1 MQYNGKIIKVQQ
13 QEDELMHLT
22 WMINNICPNRCS
34 YCPSGLHNGKNH
46 HYDWENARKFF
57 EILFKKH
64 NKIHCS
70 VSGGE
75 PSVSPFFKEIV
86 EIFHN
91 AGHTIGA
98 TSNAAKPAYYWE
110 DISKYL
116 SYICFSYHPEFPDK
130 DFLEKISK
138 AGRNTFVTARVM
150 MHPKH
155 WDHCLEV
162 YKKLLEIEYIFV
174 EPVRIFNWNGGSDP
188 AASEYSQEQL
198 DWFKNSIREKYRDT
212 SHLKHVK
219 VPNIMS
225 IFHFDNGEVVNSPNT
240 VDLINAGLTN
250 FNGYTCEIGLKEL
263 FINEQGDVYLGNCML
278 GSPIGNINAPE
289 DINWPTK
296 PAICT
301 KNLCHCTTSV
311 NINKW
316 I

>member
-13 QEDELMHLT
+13 QDNDLMHLT

-34 YCPSGLHNGKNH
+34 YCPSDLHNGKNH

-57 EILFKKH
+57 EILFDKYPS
-64 NKIHCS
+64 IHCS

-86 EIFHN
+86 KIFN
-91 AGHTIGA
+91 EKGHTIGA
-98 TSNAAKPAYYWE
+98 TTNAAKPIHYWE

-116 SYICFSYHPEFPDK
+116 SYICFSYHPEFPDN
-130 DFLEKISK
+130 DFIEKISI
-138 AGRNTFVTARVM
+138 AGKNTFVTARVM

-155 WDHCLEV
+155 WDKCLKIYNE
-162 YKKLLEIEYIFV
+162 LLEIKYIFV
-174 EPVRIFNWNGGSDP
+174 EPVRIFHWHGGSDIN
-188 AASEYSQEQL
+188 ASIYSIEQIE
-198 DWFKNSIREKYRDT
+198 WFKNSVREKYRDT
-212 SHLKHVK
+212 SHLSHIK
-219 VPNIMS
+219 VPDITS

-250 FNGYTCEIGLKEL
+250 FNGYTCEVGLKEL
-263 FINEQGDVYLGNCML
+263 FINQQGSVYLGNCMI
-278 GSPIGNINAPE
+278 GEPIGNINNP
-289 DINWPTK
+289 DLINWPTK
-296 PAICT
+296 PVVCN